1 MIGVCQSS
9 RLGRVSASLKGLGLE
24 PVRIWALRFAHCE
37 LRVKQAT
44 RELLRECVCLWVCWV
59 FGVRATQIGLL
70 ARSHRT
76 SKALLVLA
84 ESGYKWGYVAQH
96 AWLYGKIAA
105 MQAAIVSVSLLC
117 GHAVKAVYL
126 LYNEANQWDRN
137 SDSVVA

>member
-1 MIGVCQSS
+1 M
-9 RLGRVSASLKGLGLE
+9 KGLGLE
-24 PVRIWALRFAHCE
+24 PFRIWALRFAHCE

-59 FGVRATQIGLL
+59 FGVRATQIG
-70 ARSHRT
+70 
-76 SKALLVLA
+76 LLVLA